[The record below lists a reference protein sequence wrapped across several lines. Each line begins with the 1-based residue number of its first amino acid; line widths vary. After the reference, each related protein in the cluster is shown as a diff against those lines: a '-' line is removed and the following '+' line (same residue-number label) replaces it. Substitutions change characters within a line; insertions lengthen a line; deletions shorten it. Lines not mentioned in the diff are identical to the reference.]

1 MRFQSA
7 RYICSFRVLIA
18 GFSLLTKA
26 ISTNYPGTRANGTT
40 SSCLP
45 HSCSTYLV
53 QSNDNCWSI
62 ASANSIPTSILIGYK
77 PSLNSYCSNLISGE
91 NICNSPAAGIYTPTT
106 INGATVSPP
115 GSIPHGTTTQ
125 CGKYYDCNVGD
136 NCQQISL
143 NNSITLSLFEAI
155 NPDIDA
161 GCSNLVPGFY
171 YCVFPTQDWNATA
184 SFTSSATATYVTAPA
199 PTPSDTTNDCY
210 VW

>member
-1 MRFQSA
+1 M
-7 RYICSFRVLIA
+7 LIA

-26 ISTNYPGTRANGTT
+26 ISTKYSGTRANGTAP
-40 SSCLP
+40 SCLP
-45 HSCSTYLV
+45 QSSSTYLV

-62 ASANSIPTSILIGYK
+62 ASANSIPASILIGYN
-77 PSLNSYCSNLISGE
+77 PSLNSDCSDLISGE
-91 NICNSPAAGIYTPTT
+91 NICISPVVGIYIPTT
-106 INGATVSPP
+106 INGATVTQTGSYASATISPP

-171 YCVFPTQDWNATA
+171 YCVFPTQDWNATI
-184 SFTSSATATYVTAPA
+184 SSNSSVTATYVTAPA
-199 PTPSDTTNDCY
+199 PTLSNTTNDCY